1 MYCPG
6 WVYDISVARV
16 ASEFVSSELGVE
28 AFANKYSAALSERY
42 NEIKSEELS
51 EAANGLLQ
59 FLAEIEAGDQAV
71 VLIENYI
78 YSRLYFEQINR
89 PRKMKPMFGSVDDP
103 VKEKEHSAQLMLKS
117 FRAHVFGMRSNAT
130 PNLPAGWRL
139 EDDENI
145 PFLSELASEQV
156 SILDAL

>member
-6 WVYDISVARV
+6 WIYEIAVARV
-16 ASEFVSSELGVE
+16 AAEFVSSELGVE
-28 AFANKYSAALSERY
+28 AFANKYAVALSERY
-42 NEIKSEELS
+42 DEVKSEELS
-51 EAANGLLQ
+51 DAANGLLQ

-78 YSRLYFEQINR
+78 YARLYFEQINR
-89 PRKMKPMFGSVDDP
+89 PRKMKPLFGSIEDP
-103 VKEKEHSAQLMLKS
+103 VKEKQYSGELMLKS

-145 PFLSELASEQV
+145 PFLSDLANEQV

>member
-1 MYCPG
+1 MFCPG
-6 WVYDISVARV
+6 WIYDISVSRV
-16 ASEFVSSELGVE
+16 AAEFVSLELGIE
-28 AFANKYSAALSERY
+28 TYANKYANGLSERY
-42 NEIKSEELS
+42 HELTSDELS
-51 EAANGLLQ
+51 GAAQCLLQ

-71 VLIENYI
+71 EIVVNYN

-89 PRKMKPMFGSVDDP
+89 PRKMKPLFGSIEDP
-103 VKEKEHSAQLMLKS
+103 VKEKQYSGELMLKS

-130 PNLPAGWRL
+130 PVAPAGWRL

-145 PFLSELASEQV
+145 PFLSELAGKQV